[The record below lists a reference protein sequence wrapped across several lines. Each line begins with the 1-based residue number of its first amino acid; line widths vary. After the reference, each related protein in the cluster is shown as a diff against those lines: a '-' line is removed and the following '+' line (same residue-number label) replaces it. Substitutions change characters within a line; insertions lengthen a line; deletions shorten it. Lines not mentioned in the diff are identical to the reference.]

1 MKTMLYTPTEI
12 VQRNPILAR
21 KHWTAQNIGQLLAM
35 QLISGK
41 RGRVALVDESS
52 VLRLFYT
59 NFPSLLQPSPLA

>member
-12 VQRNPILAR
+12 IERNPVLGR
-21 KHWTAQNIGQLLAM
+21 KNWTAQNIGQLLKM

-41 RGRVALVDESS
+41 PGRVALIDEGS

-59 NFPSLLQPSPLA
+59 NFPSLLQPSPLV